1 MNKFKFPKKVIIIAE
16 AGVNHNGRVSLA
28 FKLIKAAKRCGADI
42 VKFQLFKANNLITQK
57 ADKPKYIRENSSLQ
71 KKTQFQI
78 LKELELSIK
87 QMKKL
92 SNYCKKIKIE
102 FMLSPFDVDCILD
115 IKKLNL
121 KKIKIPSGE
130 INNLPYLREIAKQK
144 KNVIMSSGMATL
156 SEVSSAIEILKSNGL
171 PKNKITVLHCTTD
184 YPTNLKDVNL
194 SAMILMRDKLGV
206 KVGYSDHTIGNDV
219 AIAAAT
225 LGASVIEKHFTI
237 DKKLPGPDHKAS
249 LEEKEFSQMV
259 KSIRNISQIYGDGK
273 KVPVPREKNNIKLVR
288 KSLVANSYIKKG
300 EIFNKKNIT
309 IKRPGTGISPL
320 EWDKFIGKKANR
332 DYKPDEFI
340 VK

>member
-16 AGVNHNGRVSLA
+16 AGVNHNGSVGLA
-28 FKLIKAAKRCGADI
+28 FKLIKAAKKCGADI
-42 VKFQLFKANNLITQK
+42 VKFQLFKTNNLITQK
-57 ADKPKYIRENSSLQ
+57 ADKPKYISENNSLQ
-71 KKTQFQI
+71 KKSQFQI

-87 QMKKL
+87 QMKIL
-92 SNYCKKIKIE
+92 SNYCKKINIE
-102 FMLSPFDVDCILD
+102 FMLSPFDVECILD

-130 INNLPYLREIAKQK
+130 INNLPYLREIARQK
-144 KNVIMSSGMATL
+144 KNVIMSTGM
-156 SEVSSAIEILKSNGL
+156 SNMREVESAIKILKSNGL

-206 KVGYSDHTIGNDV
+206 KVGYSDHTNGNDV
-219 AIAAAT
+219 AIAAAA

-237 DKKLPGPDHKAS
+237 DKNLPGPDHKAS
-249 LEEKEFSQMV
+249 LEAKEFAQMV
-259 KSIRNISQIYGDGK
+259 NSIRNISKIYGSGK

-300 EIFNKKNIT
+300 EIFSSKNIT
-309 IKRPGTGISPL
+309 VKRPGIGVSPM
-320 EWDKFIGKKANR
+320 EWDKYIGKKANR
-332 DYKPDEFI
+332 NYKPDEI
-340 VK
+340 IIK